1 MSVISFDA
9 KQDTAFLKLVG
20 GIMVDRSEFLYPRSR
35 YHGKIKPENLV
46 FNANL
51 QEFAQQVSYICN
63 LETAGKISPEDAY
76 QRIRLLWHQLKQTK
90 KQLGVGENPF
100 QSDEGKNDEQT

>member
-1 MSVISFDA
+1 
-9 KQDTAFLKLVG
+9 
-20 GIMVDRSEFLYPRSR
+20 MVDRSEFLYPRSR
-35 YHGKIKPENLV
+35 YHGTIKPENLV

-51 QEFAQQVSYICN
+51 QEFAQQVSYVCN

-76 QRIRLLWHQLKQTK
+76 QRIRLLWRQLKQTK

-100 QSDEGKNDEQT
+100 QSDEGKSDEQG